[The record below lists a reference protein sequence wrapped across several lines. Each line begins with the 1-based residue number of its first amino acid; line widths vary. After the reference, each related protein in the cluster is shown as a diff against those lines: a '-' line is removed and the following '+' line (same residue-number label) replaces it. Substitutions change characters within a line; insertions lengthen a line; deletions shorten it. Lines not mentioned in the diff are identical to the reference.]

1 MSHLVHSSG
10 GHLVREA
17 GGHLVRSNAAPS
29 SCPYGSVTG
38 VIISWTGY
46 IWDSSSPTKEVFQPG
61 GIIASPQTRYSY
73 SRYGYCVWRSKT
85 TPKYTYGTPYCRLY
99 SGVWRVDFV
108 LGFGWSV
115 ETLII
120 AEKSFGATPEGSYI
134 VTVRNYDIDGWTTP
148 LYNTID
154 NIEVVMV

>member
-38 VIISWTGY
+38 VSISWTGY